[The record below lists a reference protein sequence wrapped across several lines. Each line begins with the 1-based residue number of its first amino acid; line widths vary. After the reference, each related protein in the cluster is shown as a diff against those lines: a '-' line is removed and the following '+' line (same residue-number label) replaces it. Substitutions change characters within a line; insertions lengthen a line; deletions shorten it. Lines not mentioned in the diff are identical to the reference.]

1 MTTDDLTHPELA
13 TIVHDGRSVVVS
25 VRIAFDGIEY
35 IGRLWFADEDAPA
48 IPDRGAVPGRSKD
61 EVLALARRLTP
72 DELRQRYRRAL
83 SEKRRYLGLRRVTDE
98 ILTRIRY
105 LNQLAISTRSGL
117 LEIDGAAQE
126 IALTEKQLHE
136 LVGRLREYAGAED

>member
-1 MTTDDLTHPELA
+1 MTTDDLTQPDLA
-13 TIVHDGRSVVVS
+13 TIDLDGQRIAVS

-35 IGRLWFADEDAPA
+35 IGRLWFSDGETPG
-48 IPDRGAVPGRSKD
+48 IPDRGAVPGRNKD
-61 EVLALARRLTP
+61 EVLALARRLTQ

-136 LVGRLREYAGAED
+136 LVGRLREFAGAED